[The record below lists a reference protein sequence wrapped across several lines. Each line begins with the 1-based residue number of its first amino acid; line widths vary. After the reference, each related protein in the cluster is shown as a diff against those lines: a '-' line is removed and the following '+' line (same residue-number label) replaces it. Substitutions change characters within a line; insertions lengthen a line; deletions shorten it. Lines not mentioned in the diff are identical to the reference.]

1 MKGRSVLVVEDEFA
15 SAEMLKFILE
25 LHGFE
30 VHTAANGQEALEFL
44 ARQRPALILS
54 DVMMP
59 FIDGRELCRR
69 VSANPS
75 YSSIPVVLM
84 SAAHET
90 INKDCAAAFL
100 SKPLDFDLL
109 LETIGRLITE
119 NPTDVTRKRPG

>member
-1 MKGRSVLVVEDEFA
+1 MENNTVLVVEDACA

-30 VHTAANGQEALEFL
+30 VRLASNGQEALEYL
-44 ARQRPALILS
+44 SRERPALILS

-69 VSANPS
+69 VHANPS
-75 YSSIPVVLM
+75 YRTIPVVLM

-90 INKDCAAAFL
+90 INRECAAAFL

-109 LETIGRLITE
+109 LETVGRLIAK
-119 NPTDVTRKRPG
+119 NPADVRNCPG